1 MKACVCVGT
10 RAGIRRGTLEDR
22 AMRKRHCVIEKL
34 IFTAS
39 QTIGMDIFF
48 FFFEISK
55 NPLKFRNDVTI

>member
-1 MKACVCVGT
+1 MCVCVGI

-39 QTIGMDIFF
+39 QTIGTDIFF
-48 FFFEISK
+48 EMSK
-55 NPLKFRNDVTI
+55 NPPKFRNDATI

>member
-48 FFFEISK
+48 FFEISK

>member
-1 MKACVCVGT
+1 MCVCVGI

-39 QTIGMDIFF
+39 QTIGTDIFF
-48 FFFEISK
+48 EMSK
-55 NPLKFRNDVTI
+55 NPPKFRNDVTI